1 MLKHLLSTTTSLS
14 SDSLLPPRLHLLQSG
29 EGGAP
34 QSDDLAAKY
43 FERAAELGDP
53 AAQEEMGFIHAS
65 GLGRPLDAAQALVY
79 WYFAAAANRTG
90 AQLALGY
97 RHAYGLAVPQSCAAA
112 VLYYTPAALAALAP
126 PPGSQQLVG
135 QPPQMERLR
144 LSADY
149 AAQRAAR
156 TRERDMVGYY
166 RYSADHGNADAA
178 AAMGQLLVSGG
189 RGVSRDY
196 STAAEY
202 LRVAASKGDADAL
215 AALGMLFA
223 NGQGVERDDVTAVRL
238 LRAAADK
245 GHLVG
250 QYGLGLSFLGGFGV
264 LQDSR
269 QALSWLVA
277 AAEQGSADAHAALGA
292 LHAQGLAGLP
302 RDRSKALLHLNTAA
316 HGGHLLASFAVAM
329 LQLSPPG
336 VAGASPGIALS
347 PVAASQAAGLVSPL
361 VCRSSAA
368 FLKQVAERGEVVRQ
382 VVEQAG
388 AAFGAGD
395 EAKALQLY
403 LKGAHMGVE
412 LAQANAAFLLQR
424 RSRLQGEDEEEE
436 DFEQRRGQDE
446 GMALGWLSRS
456 AEQGWVPSLV
466 AVGDAHFYGK
476 GTPVDLRLAAQA
488 YMQAGGA
495 HNAQALFNLGAMHHW
510 GIGLPR
516 DAHLAK
522 RYYDLSRAAAVDA
535 RVPTALALWALR
547 WQTRWEEAEGWGGAL
562 TAPLAHLLAAGRSAV
577 LTLASSDLVFAL
589 LTGALA
595 LLLRA
600 IRMRRAAAAQGG
612 EPAAEG
618 TPHTDD
624 TAQLRG
630 ETVAQAG
637 Q

>member
-1 MLKHLLSTTTSLS
+1 
-14 SDSLLPPRLHLLQSG
+14 
-29 EGGAP
+29 
-34 QSDDLAAKY
+34 
-43 FERAAELGDP
+43 
-53 AAQEEMGFIHAS
+53 MGFIHAS
-65 GLGRPLDAAQALVY
+65 GLGRPVDAAQALVY
-79 WYFAAAANRTG
+79 WYFAASANRTG

-97 RHAYGLAVPQSCAAA
+97 RHAFGLHVPQSCAAA
-112 VLYYTPAALAALAP
+112 ALYYTPAALAALAP

-166 RYSADHGNADAA
+166 RYSADHGNTDAA

-196 STAAEY
+196 ATAAEY

-223 NGQGVERDDVTAVRL
+223 NGQGVDRDDVTAVRL

-264 LQDSR
+264 IQDSR
-269 QALSWLVA
+269 QALAWLVA

-302 RDRSKALLHLNTAA
+302 RDRNKALLHLNTAA

-347 PVAASQAAGLVSPL
+347 PGAAAQAAALVSPV
-361 VCRSSAA
+361 VCRSSVT
-368 FLKQVAERGEVVRQ
+368 FLKQVAERGEVVRR
-382 VVEQAG
+382 VVDQAG

-395 EAKALQLY
+395 EAKALRLY
-403 LKGAHMGVE
+403 MKGAHMGVE
-412 LAQANAAFLLQR
+412 LAQANAAYLLQR
-424 RSRLQGEDEEEE
+424 RSRVRAAEGGGEEEE
-436 DFEQRRGQDE
+436 VGVSRADDE
-446 GMALGWLSRS
+446 AMALGWLSRS
-456 AEQGWVPSLV
+456 ADQGWVPSLV

-476 GTPVDLRLAAQA
+476 GTPVDRRLAAQA

-510 GIGLPR
+510 GLGLPR

-562 TAPLAHLLAAGRSAV
+562 AAPMAHLLAAGRGAVSA
-577 LTLASSDLVFAL
+577 LASSDLVFAL

-595 LLLRA
+595 VVVRA
-600 IRMRRAAAAQGG
+600 IRVRRAAAAQGG
-612 EPAAEG
+612 EPQEQG
-618 TPHTDD
+618 VTPHSDD
-624 TAQLRG
+624 AAQLRR
-630 ETVAQAG
+630 EAVAQAA